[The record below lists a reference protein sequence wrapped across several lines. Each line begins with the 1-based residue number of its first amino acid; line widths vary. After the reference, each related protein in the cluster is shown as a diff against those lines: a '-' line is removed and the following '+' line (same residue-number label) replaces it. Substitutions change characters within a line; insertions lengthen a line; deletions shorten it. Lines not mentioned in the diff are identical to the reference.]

1 MTATSGA
8 SPRAGG
14 SATRNPRKAK
24 VTLPGPLSL
33 GLARGGTELRQF
45 FRNKEQVV
53 FTFSLPAVL
62 MILLGSILDGPTALG
77 GVTSGQ
83 LLAAGMIGSG
93 IVSTS
98 FNSIA
103 TGVSADRETGALKR
117 LRGTP
122 MPPASYFIGKM
133 VLVAVSSLAQT
144 VLMAAVAVLLFGLQL
159 PSDPAKWLTLLW
171 VFALGIVSCT
181 LLGIAISS
189 LAKSTNGAVAI
200 VQMLYLILQF
210 ISGVFVSPITNLPKV
225 MVDIASFFPLKWIC
239 QGFRSVFLP
248 DGAVRM
254 EMAGTW
260 ELPRVALVL
269 AIWCVVGAVLARLT
283 FRWSDAK

>member
-1 MTATSGA
+1 MTSAPSETS
-8 SPRAGG
+8 PQAG
-14 SATRNPRKAK
+14 SSTTRKAA
-24 VTLPGPLSL
+24 VALPGPLSL

-45 FRNKEQVV
+45 FRHKEQVV

-62 MILLGSILDGPTALG
+62 MVLLGSILDGPTALA

-103 TGVSADRETGALKR
+103 TGVSGDRETGALKR

-144 VLMAAVAVLLFGLQL
+144 VLMAGVAVLLFGLEL

-181 LLGIAISS
+181 LLGIAVSS

-200 VQMLYLILQF
+200 VQMLYLVLQF
-210 ISGVFVSPITNLPKV
+210 ISGVFVSPITHLPKV

-248 DGAVRM
+248 EGAVRM

-269 AIWCVVGAVLARLT
+269 GIWCVAGAVLARLT
-283 FRWSDAK
+283 FRWTDGK